1 MATGDFIVIDGG
13 PTEDGKRG
21 ANVVDIGSRTARN
34 RNGASE
40 IRTPQT
46 SNNRVVAEPWMFT
59 RMYHSLAIR
68 LAWVMFSGKTVAQSE
83 IERVKIER
91 IPNAA
96 NERFNA

>member
-1 MATGDFIVIDGG
+1 VATGDFTVIDGG

-40 IRTPQT
+40 IRDLPT
-46 SNNRVVAEPWMFT
+46 SMNYVAEPWMFT

-83 IERVKIER
+83 VARVKIER